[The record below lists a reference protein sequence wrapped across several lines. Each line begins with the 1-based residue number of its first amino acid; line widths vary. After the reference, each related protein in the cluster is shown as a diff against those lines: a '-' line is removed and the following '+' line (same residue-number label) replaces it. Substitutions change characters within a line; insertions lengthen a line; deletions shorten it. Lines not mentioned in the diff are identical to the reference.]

1 MMSTQPL
8 PPIRRLVT
16 GHDNKGKAIVWR
28 DNTISASQAE
38 HGPFLTRLW
47 SSAELP
53 PDVNTSED
61 LGLVDTGLANKG
73 TICRVVDFPPKS
85 IGMVHRSITLDYI
98 YVLEGEV
105 ILTLD
110 DGSKT
115 KVRKGEMV
123 VQQGTMHG
131 WDNETSEWSRLLC
144 ILIAA
149 KSPMVSGQEL
159 KAEVPF
165 QI

>member
-1 MMSTQPL
+1 MSAQPL
-8 PPIRRLVT
+8 PPVRRLVT
-16 GHDNKGKAIVWR
+16 GHNSQGKAIVCR
-28 DNTISASQAE
+28 DGEIQATKAG
-38 HGPFLTRLW
+38 HGPFLTRIW
-47 SSAELP
+47 SSSELP
-53 PDVNTSED
+53 PDVNSTDD
-61 LGLVDTGLANKG
+61 LGLVDTGLANNG
-73 TICRVVDFPPKS
+73 TICRIVDFPPNS
-85 IGMVHRSITLDYI
+85 VGMVHRSITLDYI

-105 ILTLD
+105 TLTLD

-115 KVRKGEMV
+115 KVRKGEIV

-131 WDNETSEWSRLLC
+131 WDNETSDWARLLC

-149 KSPMVSGQEL
+149 KLPIVSGKEL

>member
-1 MMSTQPL
+1 MSAQPL

-16 GHDNKGKAIVWR
+16 GHDTQGNAIVWK
-28 DNTISASQAE
+28 DEEIKASQAE
-38 HGPFLTRLW
+38 HGPFLTRIW
-47 SSAELP
+47 SSSELP
-53 PDVNTSED
+53 PDVNTTDD

-73 TICRVVDFPPKS
+73 TICRIVDFPPKS
-85 IGMVHRSITLDYI
+85 VGMVHRSITLDYI

-105 ILTLD
+105 TLTLD

-115 KVRKGEMV
+115 KVGKGNIV

-131 WDNETSEWSRLLC
+131 WDNETSNWARLLC
-144 ILIAA
+144 VLISA
-149 KSPMVSGQEL
+149 KAPVVAGEEL
-159 KAEVPF
+159 NAEVPF